1 MIQQKPQGQQI
12 ITDYFW
18 NVYYSVNGGLQTAW
32 EAWKIETLYSFE
44 KSAVVKEKS
53 VVDSGLDPF
62 IQLES
67 MRLTACLAV
76 SDLAVPDLAVLRAL
90 HVIGVWSVLVDEIS
104 Y

>member
-1 MIQQKPQGQQI
+1 M
-12 ITDYFW
+12 
-18 NVYYSVNGGLQTAW
+18 
-32 EAWKIETLYSFE
+32 
-44 KSAVVKEKS
+44 KEKS

-76 SDLAVPDLAVLRAL
+76 SKLAVVRAL

-104 Y
+104 KLLELHFSVRMGELDIR